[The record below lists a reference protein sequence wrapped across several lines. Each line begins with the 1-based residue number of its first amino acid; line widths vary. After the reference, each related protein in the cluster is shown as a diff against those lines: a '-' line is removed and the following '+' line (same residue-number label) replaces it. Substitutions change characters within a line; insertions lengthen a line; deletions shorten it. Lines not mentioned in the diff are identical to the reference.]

1 MHYPIL
7 FRILLQNHKSAKL
20 VPTFFVL
27 SHFFCFSTS
36 WRIKPNKEKGKTQS
50 FVGIFTK
57 IWKKTFFRQKGR
69 RWRNFFSP
77 AALLVKCNLPPFSGD
92 QGSTRGPQVG
102 QKYRWDQFFFRKMV
116 FLPKKSHGEVF
127 FRQPASKN
135 IFPVFFGHFKM
146 KIFWKVDICFNCC
159 SLIQISTEFFF
170 LKTLI

>member
-7 FRILLQNHKSAKL
+7 FRILLQNHKSSKL
-20 VPTFFVL
+20 VPTFFGL

-36 WRIKPNKEKGKTQS
+36 WRIKPNKEKGKAKS

-69 RWRNFFSP
+69 RWRNFFFSP

-102 QKYRWDQFFFRKMV
+102 QKYRWDQFFFGKMV

-127 FRQPASKN
+127 FSTTCLEKY
-135 IFPVFFGHFKM
+135 FSGFFGHFKM

-159 SLIQISTEFFF
+159 SLIQMSTDFFS
-170 LKTLI
+170 